1 MPEREM
7 ERSREREREIS
18 PKPAAD
24 QRARAAHGTESA
36 TLRFVNSP
44 SELGTQRERWMEMG
58 GRELERPRIG
68 SAVI

>member
-7 ERSREREREIS
+7 ERSRERERE
-18 PKPAAD
+18 KE
-24 QRARAAHGTESA
+24 R
-36 TLRFVNSP
+36 
-44 SELGTQRERWMEMG
+44 ELGTQRERWMEMG